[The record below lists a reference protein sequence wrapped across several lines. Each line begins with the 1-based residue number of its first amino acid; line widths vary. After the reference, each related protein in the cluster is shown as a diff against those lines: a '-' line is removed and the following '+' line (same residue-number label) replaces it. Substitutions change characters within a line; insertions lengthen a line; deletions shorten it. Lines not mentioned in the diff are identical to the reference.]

1 MEKNSALGTYPPLA
15 LPKMDIPQHTDPA
28 TGIHYVFDR
37 LRHKWIE
44 YTPEEWV
51 RQNIGEYL
59 FTALGYPRAL
69 AKYEYSIKVGT
80 TKRRCDIATFDSGS
94 VPLLLVECKAP
105 HVAISQ
111 KAFNQLA
118 AYFSVLQSAYL
129 LLTNGM
135 QHYCCKT
142 SVQGNFLKVDEIPTY
157 EQALT
162 NLHR

>member
-1 MEKNSALGTYPPLA
+1 MDENIALEIYPTLA
-15 LPKMDIPQHTDPA
+15 LPTMDIPQHTDPDS
-28 TGIHYVFDR
+28 GVHYIFDR

-59 FTALGYPRAL
+59 FTVLDYPRAL

-80 TKRRCDIATFDSGS
+80 SKRRCDIVVFDSS
-94 VPLLLVECKAP
+94 AVPLILVECKAP
-105 HVAISQ
+105 SVAISQ

-118 AYFSVLQSAYL
+118 AYFSVLPSAYL
-129 LLTNGM
+129 LLTNGL

-142 SVQGNFLKVDEIPTY
+142 SAQGNFLQVETIPTY
-157 EQALT
+157 AEALT
-162 NLHR
+162 SIY